1 MRRRWWWCWAWLVTG
16 EITETILGPART
28 SQPAIKI
35 QVLCFGSQSTS
46 IYTTFCYYYRKGRER
61 LHTAHSNSIGLCQPR
76 HMTGFPLL
84 SPLKFQSVRT
94 YFVHTATRKIT
105 RDPVAKDS
113 RVGINI
119 FVRRTANPVF
129 HLYLCIEPRTA
140 WVRDLNSWNWF
151 MFINH
156 LFCILGCSK
165 SIELMAT
172 RFKTI

>member
-1 MRRRWWWCWAWLVTG
+1 MVVVVGLTSDWWDNRNN
-16 EITETILGPART
+16 PQP
-28 SQPAIKI
+28 SPHQPAQQSRSKYCVSVPNQPLSI
-35 QVLCFGSQSTS
+35 QLFVIIIEKGVKGFTLLTVIPLAYASHGIWQGSRFCRCSNFRVSSDISST
-46 IYTTFCYYYRKGRER
+46 RR
-61 LHTAHSNSIGLCQPR
+61 LA
-76 HMTGFPLL
+76 
-84 SPLKFQSVRT
+84 
-94 YFVHTATRKIT
+94 KIT

>member
-1 MRRRWWWCWAWLVTG
+1 MTG

-84 SPLKFQSVRT
+84 SLLHFRVSSDISS
-94 YFVHTATRKIT
+94 TRRLAKIT
-105 RDPVAKDS
+105 RVPVAKDS

-140 WVRDLNSWNWF
+140 
-151 MFINH
+151 
-156 LFCILGCSK
+156 
-165 SIELMAT
+165 
-172 RFKTI
+172 